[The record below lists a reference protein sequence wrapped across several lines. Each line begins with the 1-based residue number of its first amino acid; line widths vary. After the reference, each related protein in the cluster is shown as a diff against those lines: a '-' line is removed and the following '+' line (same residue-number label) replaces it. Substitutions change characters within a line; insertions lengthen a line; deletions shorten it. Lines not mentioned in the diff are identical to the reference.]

1 MKPGPKFLVSALSST
16 ILELVNIQE
25 TTAQNPAH
33 QGSTSLPHPS
43 ARAPG
48 RLKKGTRREQ
58 IKQDLTTGWET
69 LGRGHG
75 IRPDDPEDE
84 LRSLAPASP
93 SEWIGEIQ
101 RQFAQGRSA
110 TLELAITVS
119 TAKSRLHH
127 GEWTAILKSGRL
139 PFRKRRAEMLVVIG
153 NGLGWLSAHDRA
165 HLPSAFRT
173 LYCLAG
179 IERAALQVSI
189 ADGAIHPGLTLRDAE
204 QLVARFGGQAKE
216 QTQKVNVKRRLQRFG
231 DFVRATVSDWQ
242 PEERELAN
250 RELSRLIEEI
260 NDAAGVG
267 FEHESSGGRHC
278 PLSGRRIFLTPRAT
292 SVNST
297 RQSEIPA

>member
-1 MKPGPKFLVSALSST
+1 
-16 ILELVNIQE
+16 
-25 TTAQNPAH
+25 
-33 QGSTSLPHPS
+33 
-43 ARAPG
+43 
-48 RLKKGTRREQ
+48 
-58 IKQDLTTGWET
+58 
-69 LGRGHG
+69 
-75 IRPDDPEDE
+75 
-84 LRSLAPASP
+84 
-93 SEWIGEIQ
+93 
-101 RQFAQGRSA
+101 
-110 TLELAITVS
+110 
-119 TAKSRLHH
+119 
-127 GEWTAILKSGRL
+127 
-139 PFRKRRAEMLVVIG
+139 MLVVIG

-267 FEHESSGGRHC
+267 FDHESSGGRHC